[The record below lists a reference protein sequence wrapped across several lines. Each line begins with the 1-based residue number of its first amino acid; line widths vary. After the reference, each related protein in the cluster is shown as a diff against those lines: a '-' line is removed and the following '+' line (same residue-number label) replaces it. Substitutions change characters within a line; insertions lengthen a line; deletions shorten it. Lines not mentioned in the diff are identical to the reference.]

1 MGVEDTCIDSETQVD
16 GSIPQQEDN
25 SLLQEDAPFDEDMEE
40 EDRTVC
46 DTVVSNSLEEKTL
59 EETATERE
67 MLNIGEDRSTKH
79 SIKKNRRFNKY
90 GYIPINSIYRMF
102 LRTLIV
108 MLTLLSKFTNPRGL
122 YRHGDLQQ
130 LYMKVSINISLI
142 PMFSFLSFPKHLGMR
157 LILIL

>member
-1 MGVEDTCIDSETQVD
+1 MEDTCIDSETQVD
-16 GSIPQQEDN
+16 GSIPQPEDN
-25 SLLQEDAPFDEDMEE
+25 SLLQEDIPFDEDMEE
-40 EDRTVC
+40 EDRTVR

-67 MLNIGEDRSTKH
+67 MLNVSEARSTKH
-79 SIKKNRRFNKY
+79 SIKKNRRLNKY
-90 GYIPINSIYRMF
+90 EYVSINSIYRMF

-142 PMFSFLSFPKHLGMR
+142 PMFSFLPFSKHLGMR
-157 LILIL
+157 LVFIYS